1 MERFIKGKD
10 GLVRAADIKTSTG
23 YTSRP
28 ITKQYPL
35 EVTLTTH
42 RKTKPSQSS
51 ELTKSSKP
59 VRRTAQVA
67 REKQKNRYALRT
79 CG

>member
-35 EVTLTTH
+35 EVTLTT
-42 RKTKPSQSS
+42 QSS
-51 ELTKSSKP
+51 EPTKSSRP